1 MRAERTPLYG
11 GLLIVAAMLAGLAVT
26 ELSVPIVLRIIVY
39 LICLVAAIA
48 GALMTLRDRY

>member
-39 LICLVAAIA
+39 LICLVAALT